1 MLNRLMTSRR
11 VRGFLLTVVI
21 LSAIVAIV
29 SVFIPF
35 NRRRDAINTLGE
47 QSLSEATSLA
57 LSLEYYNGLRIQ
69 SLIDYPSETAFY
81 QNLCAFLSRAKDTLS
96 YDRAYILYRGLEG
109 RIAYLADADYGANL
123 QEGVDYHGIGAEYSD
138 DRYTSQCR
146 SILESQFDGRRS
158 ASFVPDILDGSYIT
172 TYLPIH
178 DTQGQVIAV
187 LGVDARLGYSDF
199 AQYGPI
205 NFERTATIAALLFL
219 ISLVLFV
226 LCMDKGLT
234 EEEKETAGA
243 AAAACRQSRPKRTT
257 LWWIRWTTSI
267 QTIIYKEKGEIQ
279 DGEKSGPG
287 HRADRQPDCGAVS
300 PQPGDRVQHQ
310 VRHGRQYLGV

>member
-123 QEGVDYHGIGAEYSD
+123 QEGADYHGIGAEYSD

-146 SILESQFDGRRS
+146 SILQSQFDGS
-158 ASFVPDILDGSYIT
+158 IT

-205 NFERTATIAALLFL
+205 NFERTATVAALLFL

-234 EEEKETAGA
+234 EEEKENRWRRRRGLP
-243 AAAACRQSRPKRTT
+243 PKPTKKDNIVVDT
-257 LWWIRWTTSI
+257 LDDI
-267 QTIIYKEKGEIQ
+267 
-279 DGEKSGPG
+279 DPN
-287 HRADRQPDCGAVS
+287 D
-300 PQPGDRVQHQ
+300 
-310 VRHGRQYLGV
+310 YL

>member
-109 RIAYLADADYGANL
+109 RIAYLADADYGVNL

-138 DRYTSQCR
+138 DRYTSQ
-146 SILESQFDGRRS
+146 
-158 ASFVPDILDGSYIT
+158 
-172 TYLPIH
+172 
-178 DTQGQVIAV
+178 
-187 LGVDARLGYSDF
+187 
-199 AQYGPI
+199 
-205 NFERTATIAALLFL
+205 
-219 ISLVLFV
+219 
-226 LCMDKGLT
+226 
-234 EEEKETAGA
+234 
-243 AAAACRQSRPKRTT
+243 
-257 LWWIRWTTSI
+257 
-267 QTIIYKEKGEIQ
+267 
-279 DGEKSGPG
+279 
-287 HRADRQPDCGAVS
+287 
-300 PQPGDRVQHQ
+300 
-310 VRHGRQYLGV
+310 